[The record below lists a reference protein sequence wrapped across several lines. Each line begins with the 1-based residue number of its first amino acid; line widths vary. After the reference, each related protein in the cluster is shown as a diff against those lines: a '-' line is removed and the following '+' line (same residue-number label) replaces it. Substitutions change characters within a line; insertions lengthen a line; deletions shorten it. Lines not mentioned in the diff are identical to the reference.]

1 MEIIPEFATP
11 RDSLEH
17 VFLIWN
23 SSATLRRALA
33 HIVLLQ
39 LRYVAHLPILPFFSY
54 VTSRTYTD
62 GPLTRMVHLHG
73 WSTYTDGPL
82 TRMVH
87 LRKEKIRLF

>member
-23 SSATLRRALA
+23 SSATLRRGLA
-33 HIVLLQ
+33 HIDLLQ
-39 LRYVAHLPILPFFSY
+39 LRYVA
-54 VTSRTYTD
+54 
-62 GPLTRMVHLHG
+62 HLHG

-82 TRMVH
+82 TQGKNKPFLSAENKKRAIL
-87 LRKEKIRLF
+87 LRVFYFRRSKKAKIFAPTG